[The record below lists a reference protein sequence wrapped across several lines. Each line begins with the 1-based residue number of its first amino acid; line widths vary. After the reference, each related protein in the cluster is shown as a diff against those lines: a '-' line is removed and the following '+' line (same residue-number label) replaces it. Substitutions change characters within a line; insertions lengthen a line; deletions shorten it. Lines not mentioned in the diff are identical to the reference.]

1 MKKALALILALA
13 MVFALCACGQSA
25 APAEQPAP
33 AAEEAAPAEDAA
45 PAVEETAVVADPFYV
60 WAWNT
65 DFVTILEQVLP
76 QYLTEDELA
85 RVQFVNVGD
94 SSIYQEKIDAIL
106 ADPTNE
112 QYPDIMLLE
121 VGYVQKYVQSGLL
134 KNVKDLGIT
143 DADMANMY
151 DYNLS
156 LGTDAASGDTYAL
169 F

>member
-1 MKKALALILALA
+1 M
-13 MVFALCACGQSA
+13 
-25 APAEQPAP
+25 
-33 AAEEAAPAEDAA
+33 
-45 PAVEETAVVADPFYV
+45 
-60 WAWNT
+60 
-65 DFVTILEQVLP
+65 
-76 QYLTEDELA
+76 
-85 RVQFVNVGD
+85 QFVNVGD

-156 LGTDAASGDTYAL
+156 SALTPRAATPTRCSGRQLRADGRSAPTLRRSISAPPTPRL
-169 F
+169 FRIC